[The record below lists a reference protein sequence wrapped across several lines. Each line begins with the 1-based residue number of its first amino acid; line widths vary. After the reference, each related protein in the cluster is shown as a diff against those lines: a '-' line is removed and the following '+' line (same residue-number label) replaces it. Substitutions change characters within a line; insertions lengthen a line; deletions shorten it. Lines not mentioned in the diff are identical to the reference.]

1 MNSIKL
7 RSRGQEVHFLAEIL
21 KKQGYNVLVSNFF
34 GTDIDTAVKD
44 FQLKNNLVVDG
55 VVGLKT
61 WMKLIE
67 KENQII
73 NSNDKLLSEK
83 DLFDFAGEYN
93 LELAAVKA
101 VNQIESSG
109 KGFLAFG
116 KPRILF
122 EGHVFWSEL
131 KKRNI
136 QPNNFL
142 NSLSQDV
149 LYEKW
154 TKKYY
159 RGGEGEYE
167 RMEKAANISALPG
180 TKEAA
185 YCSASWGAFQ
195 IMGYN
200 YKIMGYNSIDSW
212 VSAMNEHEREHLA
225 AFGKFISIKSISG
238 KKLIDWLREKNWDK
252 FAEGYNG
259 SGYKK
264 NKYDEKLNTA
274 YNKYLS
280 S

>member
-1 MNSIKL
+1 MNTIKL

-34 GTDIDTAVKD
+34 GPDIDAAVKD
-44 FQLKNNLVVDG
+44 FQLKNSLVVDG

-67 KENQII
+67 NENQIT

-167 RMEKAANISALPG
+167 RMDKAASISALPG
-180 TKEAA
+180 TREAA

-200 YKIMGYNSIDSW
+200 YKNLGYSSIDNW

-225 AFGKFISIKSISG
+225 AFGKFISMKSISG

-264 NKYDEKLNTA
+264 NKYDEKLKAA
-274 YNKYLS
+274 YNKYVV
-280 S
+280 

>member
-1 MNSIKL
+1 MNTIRL
-7 RSRGQEVHFLAEIL
+7 RSRGQEVHLLAEIL
-21 KKQGYNVLVSNFF
+21 KKQGYDVLVSNYF
-34 GTDIDTAVKD
+34 GTDIDAAVKD
-44 FQLKNNLVVDG
+44 FQLKNSLVVDG

-73 NSNDKLLSEK
+73 KPNDKLLSEK
-83 DLFDFAGEYN
+83 DLLDFADLYG

-122 EGHVFWSEL
+122 EGHVFWKEL
-131 KKRNI
+131 KKREI
-136 QPNNFL
+136 EPNSFL

-159 RGGEGEYE
+159 KGGEGEYE
-167 RMEKAANISALPG
+167 RMEKAAHISALPG

-200 YKIMGYNSIDSW
+200 FKNLGYSSIDAW
-212 VSAMNEHEREHLA
+212 VSAMSDHEREHLA
-225 AFGKFISIKSISG
+225 AFGKFISMKSISG
-238 KKLIDWLREKNWDK
+238 KKLVDWLKEKNWAK

-259 SGYKK
+259 TGYKK
-264 NKYDEKLNTA
+264 NKYDEKLKVA

-280 S
+280 

>member
-1 MNSIKL
+1 MNTIKY
-7 RSRGQEVHFLAEIL
+7 RSSGQEVHFLAEIL
-21 KKQGYNVLVSNFF
+21 GKLGYKVLVSNYF
-34 GTDIDTAVKD
+34 GTDIDAAVKD

-67 KENQII
+67 KEKQPLE
-73 NSNDKLLSEK
+73 SNGKLLSEK
-83 DLFDFAGEYN
+83 DLIDFAGLYG
-93 LELAAVKA
+93 LELAAVKS

-122 EGHVFWSEL
+122 EGHVFWNEL

-136 QPNNFL
+136 QPNSFL
-142 NSLSQDV
+142 NSLTQDV

-167 RMEKAANISALPG
+167 RMEKAASISASPLA
-180 TKEAA
+180 KEAA

-200 YKIMGYNSIDSW
+200 YKNLGYNTIDNW
-212 VSAMNEHEREHLA
+212 VSAMNDHEREHLA
-225 AFGKFISIKSISG
+225 AFGKFISMKSISG
-238 KKLIDWLREKNWDK
+238 KKLINWLQEKNWAK

-259 SGYKK
+259 SGYKE
-264 NKYDEKLNTA
+264 NKYDEKLKAA
-274 YNKYLS
+274 YNKYINH
-280 S
+280 

>member
-1 MNSIKL
+1 MKTIKF
-7 RSRGQEVHFLAEIL
+7 RSNGQEVHFLAEIL
-21 KKQGYNVLVSNFF
+21 EKLGYKVYVSNYF
-34 GTDIDTAVKD
+34 GTDIDAAVKD
-44 FQLKNNLVVDG
+44 FQLKNGLVVDG
-55 VVGLKT
+55 IVGLKT
-61 WMKLIE
+61 WMKFIE
-67 KENQII
+67 KEKQIVE
-73 NSNDKLLSEK
+73 SNDKLLSEK
-83 DLFDFAGEYN
+83 DLIYFSDRYG

-200 YKIMGYNSIDSW
+200 YKNLGYNSIDSW

-225 AFGKFISIKSISG
+225 AFGKFISMKSISG

-264 NKYDEKLNTA
+264 NKYDEKLKAA
-274 YNKYLS
+274 YSKYVG
-280 S
+280 

>member
-1 MNSIKL
+1 MNTIKL
-7 RSRGQEVHFLAEIL
+7 RTRGQEVHFLAEIL
-21 KKQGYNVLVSNFF
+21 EKLGYKVLVSKYF
-34 GTDIDTAVKD
+34 GADIDTAVKD
-44 FQLKNNLVVDG
+44 FQLKNSLVVDG

-67 KENQII
+67 KENKII
-73 NSNDKLLSEK
+73 KSNDKLLSEK
-83 DLFDFAGEYN
+83 DLVDFAKMYE
-93 LELAAVKA
+93 LELATVKA

-122 EGHVFWSEL
+122 EGHVFWKEL

-136 QPNNFL
+136 EPNSFL
-142 NSLSQDV
+142 NSLSQDI
-149 LYEKW
+149 LYDKW

-159 RGGEGEYE
+159 KGGEGEYE
-167 RMEKAANISALPG
+167 RMEKAAGISDLPG

-200 YKIMGYNSIDSW
+200 YKNLGYNSIDNW
-212 VSAMNEHEREHLA
+212 VAAMSEHEREHLA
-225 AFGKFISIKSISG
+225 AFGKFISMKSISG
-238 KKLIDWLREKNWDK
+238 KKLINWLQEKNWEK

-264 NKYDEKLNTA
+264 NKYDEKLNAA

>member
-1 MNSIKL
+1 MNTIKI

-34 GTDIDTAVKD
+34 GSDIDAAVKD
-44 FQLKNNLVVDG
+44 FQLKNSLVVDG

-73 NSNDKLLSEK
+73 KSNDKLLSEK

-167 RMEKAANISALPG
+167 RMEKAANISTLPG

-200 YKIMGYNSIDSW
+200 YKNLGYNSIDSW

-225 AFGKFISIKSISG
+225 AFGKFISMKSISG

-264 NKYDEKLNTA
+264 NKYDEKLKTA
-274 YNKYLS
+274 YSKYVG
-280 S
+280 

>member
-1 MNSIKL
+1 MKTIKY
-7 RSRGQEVHFLAEIL
+7 RSNGQEVHFLAEIL
-21 KKQGYNVLVSNFF
+21 KKQGYKVLVSNYF
-34 GTDIDTAVKD
+34 GADINAAVKD
-44 FQLKNNLVVDG
+44 FQLKNSLVVDG

-67 KENQII
+67 TENKII
-73 NSNDKLLSEK
+73 KSNDKLLSEK
-83 DLFDFAGEYN
+83 DLSDFADLYG

-122 EGHVFWSEL
+122 EGHVFWKEL
-131 KKRNI
+131 KKREI
-136 QPNNFL
+136 EPNSFL

-167 RMEKAANISALPG
+167 RMEKAAHISALPG

-200 YKIMGYNSIDSW
+200 YKNLGYNSIDAW
-212 VSAMNEHEREHLA
+212 VSAMNDHEREHLA
-225 AFGKFISIKSISG
+225 AFGKFIAMKSISG
-238 KKLIDWLREKNWDK
+238 KKLIDWLKEKNWEK

-264 NKYDEKLNTA
+264 NKYDEKLRTT
-274 YNKYLS
+274 YQKFLS
-280 S
+280 

>member
-180 TKEAA
+180 TKVAA

>member
-1 MNSIKL
+1 MKTIKF
-7 RSRGQEVHFLAEIL
+7 RSNGQEVHFLAEIL
-21 KKQGYNVLVSNFF
+21 EKLGYKVYVSNYF
-34 GTDIDTAVKD
+34 GTDIDAAVKD
-44 FQLKNNLVVDG
+44 FQLKNGLVVDG
-55 VVGLKT
+55 IVGLKT
-61 WMKLIE
+61 WMKFIE
-67 KENQII
+67 KEKQIVE
-73 NSNDKLLSEK
+73 SNDKLLSEK
-83 DLFDFAGEYN
+83 DLIYFSDRYG

-200 YKIMGYNSIDSW
+200 YKNLGYNSIDSW

-225 AFGKFISIKSISG
+225 AFGKFISMKSISG
-238 KKLIDWLREKNWDK
+238 KKLTDWLREKNWDK

-264 NKYDEKLNTA
+264 NKYDEKLKAA
-274 YNKYLS
+274 YSKYVG
-280 S
+280 

>member
-1 MNSIKL
+1 MKTIKF
-7 RSRGQEVHFLAEIL
+7 RSNGQEVHFLAEIL
-21 KKQGYNVLVSNFF
+21 EKLGYKVYVSNYF
-34 GTDIDTAVKD
+34 GTDIDAAVKD
-44 FQLKNNLVVDG
+44 FQLKNGLVVDG
-55 VVGLKT
+55 IVGLKT
-61 WMKLIE
+61 WMKFIE
-67 KENQII
+67 KEKQIVE
-73 NSNDKLLSEK
+73 SNDKLLSEK
-83 DLFDFAGEYN
+83 DLIYFSDRYG

-180 TKEAA
+180 IKEAA

-200 YKIMGYNSIDSW
+200 YKNLGYNSIDSW

-225 AFGKFISIKSISG
+225 AFGKFISMKSISG
-238 KKLIDWLREKNWDK
+238 KKLTDWLREKNWDK

-264 NKYDEKLNTA
+264 NKYDEKLKAA
-274 YNKYLS
+274 YSKYVG
-280 S
+280 

>member
-1 MNSIKL
+1 MNTIKY
-7 RSRGQEVHFLAEIL
+7 RSRGQEVHFLAEL
-21 KKQGYNVLVSNFF
+21 LAKLGYKVLVSDYF
-34 GTDIDTAVKD
+34 GTDIDAAVKD

-61 WMKLIE
+61 WMTLIE
-67 KENQII
+67 KDKQSVNA
-73 NSNDKLLSEK
+73 NSKLLSEK
-83 DLFDFAGEYN
+83 DLIDFADRYN

-122 EGHVFWSEL
+122 EGHVFWNEL
-131 KKRNI
+131 KKRNL
-136 QPNNFL
+136 QPNSFL
-142 NSLSQDV
+142 NSLTQDV

-167 RMEKAANISALPG
+167 RMERAAGISASPLA
-180 TKEAA
+180 KEAA

-200 YKIMGYNSIDSW
+200 FKNLGYNSIDNW

-225 AFGKFISIKSISG
+225 AFGKFIAMKSISG
-238 KKLIDWLREKNWDK
+238 KKLVDWLKEKNWAK
-252 FAEGYNG
+252 FAEGNNG

-264 NKYDEKLNTA
+264 NKYDEKLKAA

-280 S
+280 

>member
-1 MNSIKL
+1 MNTIKL

-34 GTDIDTAVKD
+34 GSDIDAAVKD
-44 FQLKNNLVVDG
+44 FQLKNSLVVDG

-67 KENQII
+67 KENQIT

-200 YKIMGYNSIDSW
+200 YKNLGYNSIDSW

-225 AFGKFISIKSISG
+225 AFGKFISMKSISG

-259 SGYKK
+259 SGYNK
-264 NKYDEKLNTA
+264 NKYDEKLKAA
-274 YNKYLS
+274 YSKYVG
-280 S
+280 

>member
-1 MNSIKL
+1 MNTIKL

-34 GTDIDTAVKD
+34 GTDIDAAVKD
-44 FQLKNNLVVDG
+44 FQLKNSLVVDG

-61 WMKLIE
+61 WMKLFE
-67 KENQII
+67 KENQIT

-167 RMEKAANISALPG
+167 RMEKAASISALPG

-200 YKIMGYNSIDSW
+200 YKNLGYNSIDSW

-225 AFGKFISIKSISG
+225 AFGKFISMKSISG

-264 NKYDEKLNTA
+264 NKYDEKLKAA
-274 YNKYLS
+274 YSKYVG
-280 S
+280 

>member
-1 MNSIKL
+1 MNTIKL

-34 GTDIDTAVKD
+34 GSDIDAAVKD
-44 FQLKNNLVVDG
+44 FQLKNSLVVDG

-200 YKIMGYNSIDSW
+200 YKNLGYSSIDSW

-225 AFGKFISIKSISG
+225 AFGKFISMKSISG

-264 NKYDEKLNTA
+264 NKYDEKLKAA
-274 YNKYLS
+274 YSKYIG
-280 S
+280 

>member
-1 MNSIKL
+1 MNTIKL

-34 GTDIDTAVKD
+34 GPDIDAAVKD
-44 FQLKNNLVVDG
+44 FQLKNSLVVDG

-61 WMKLIE
+61 WMKLFE
-67 KENQII
+67 KENQIVK
-73 NSNDKLLSEK
+73 SNDKLLSEK
-83 DLFDFAGEYN
+83 DLGDFAKLYG

-122 EGHVFWSEL
+122 EGHVFWNEL

-136 QPNNFL
+136 EPNNFL
-142 NSLSQDV
+142 NTLSQDI

-159 RGGEGEYE
+159 KGGEGEYE
-167 RMEKAANISALPG
+167 RLNKAAQISALPG

-200 YKIMGYNSIDSW
+200 YKNLGYNSIDSW

-225 AFGKFISIKSISG
+225 AFGKFISMKSISG
-238 KKLIDWLREKNWDK
+238 KKLIDWLRDKNWEK

>member
-200 YKIMGYNSIDSW
+200 YKNLGYNSIDSW

>member
-1 MNSIKL
+1 MNTIKY
-7 RSRGQEVHFLAEIL
+7 RSRGQEVHFLAESL
-21 KKQGYNVLVSNFF
+21 EKLGYKVYVSEYF
-34 GTDIDTAVKD
+34 GSDIDAAVKD

-61 WMKLIE
+61 WMTLIGKQKQLVE
-67 KENQII
+67 
-73 NSNDKLLSEK
+73 SNNKLLSEK
-83 DLFDFAGEYN
+83 DLIDFADRYG

-101 VNQIESSG
+101 VNQVESSG

-122 EGHVFWSEL
+122 EGHVFWNEL

-136 QPNNFL
+136 EPNNFL

-159 RGGEGEYE
+159 KGGEGEYE
-167 RMEKAANISALPG
+167 RMEKAANISAMPG

-185 YCSASWGAFQ
+185 YCSASWGSFQ

-200 YKIMGYNSIDSW
+200 YKNLGYTSIDNW
-212 VSAMNEHEREHLA
+212 VNAMNDHEREHLA
-225 AFGKFISIKSISG
+225 AFGKFIAFKSISG
-238 KKLIDWLREKNWDK
+238 KKLTDWLKEKNWEK

-259 SGYKK
+259 SGYKQ
-264 NKYDEKLNTA
+264 NKYDEKLKAA
-274 YNKYLS
+274 YNKHIS
-280 S
+280 

>member
-1 MNSIKL
+1 MNTIRL

-21 KKQGYNVLVSNFF
+21 KKKGYNVLVSDYF
-34 GTDIDTAVKD
+34 GADIDAAVKD
-44 FQLKNNLVVDG
+44 FQLKNSLVVDG

-61 WMKLIE
+61 WMKLIDKE
-67 KENQII
+67 KKII
-73 NSNDKLLSEK
+73 ESNDKHLSEK
-83 DLFDFAGEYN
+83 DLIDFAELYN
-93 LELAAVKA
+93 LDLAAVKA

-122 EGHVFWSEL
+122 EGHVFWKEL

-136 QPNNFL
+136 EPNSFL

-167 RMEKAANISALPG
+167 RMEKAANISDSPG

-200 YKIMGYNSIDSW
+200 YKNLGYNSIDNW
-212 VSAMNEHEREHLA
+212 VSVMNDHEREHLA
-225 AFGKFISIKSISG
+225 AFGKFISMKSISG
-238 KKLIDWLREKNWDK
+238 KKLVNWLQEKNWEK

-264 NKYDEKLNTA
+264 NKYDEKLKAA
-274 YNKYLS
+274 YNNYLS
-280 S
+280 A

>member
-1 MNSIKL
+1 MNTIKI

-34 GTDIDTAVKD
+34 GSDIDAAVKD
-44 FQLKNNLVVDG
+44 FQLKNSLVVDG

-73 NSNDKLLSEK
+73 KSNDKLLSEK

-131 KKRNI
+131 K
-136 QPNNFL
+136 
-142 NSLSQDV
+142 
-149 LYEKW
+149 
-154 TKKYY
+154 
-159 RGGEGEYE
+159 
-167 RMEKAANISALPG
+167 
-180 TKEAA
+180 
-185 YCSASWGAFQ
+185 
-195 IMGYN
+195 
-200 YKIMGYNSIDSW
+200 
-212 VSAMNEHEREHLA
+212 
-225 AFGKFISIKSISG
+225 
-238 KKLIDWLREKNWDK
+238 
-252 FAEGYNG
+252 
-259 SGYKK
+259 
-264 NKYDEKLNTA
+264 
-274 YNKYLS
+274 
-280 S
+280 

>member
-1 MNSIKL
+1 MNTIKY
-7 RSRGQEVHFLAEIL
+7 RSRGQEVHFLAEL
-21 KKQGYNVLVSNFF
+21 LAKLGYKVLVSDYF
-34 GTDIDTAVKD
+34 GTDIDAAVKD

-61 WMKLIE
+61 WMTLIE
-67 KENQII
+67 KDKQSVNA
-73 NSNDKLLSEK
+73 NSKLLSEK
-83 DLFDFAGEYN
+83 DLIDFADRYN

-122 EGHVFWSEL
+122 EGHVFWNEL
-131 KKRNI
+131 KKRNL
-136 QPNNFL
+136 QPNSFL
-142 NSLSQDV
+142 NSLTQDV

-167 RMEKAANISALPG
+167 RMERAAGISASPLA
-180 TKEAA
+180 KEAA

-200 YKIMGYNSIDSW
+200 FKNLGYNSIDNW

-225 AFGKFISIKSISG
+225 AFGKFIAMKSISG
-238 KKLIDWLREKNWDK
+238 KKLVDWLKEKNWAK

-264 NKYDEKLNTA
+264 NKYDEKLKAA

-280 S
+280 

>member
-1 MNSIKL
+1 MKTIKL
-7 RSRGQEVHFLAEIL
+7 LTRGQEVYFLAEIL
-21 KKQGYNVLVSNFF
+21 EKLGYKVLVSNYF
-34 GTDIDTAVKD
+34 GADIDAAVKD
-44 FQLKNNLVVDG
+44 FQLKNSLVVDG

-67 KENQII
+67 KEKQIVK
-73 NSNDKLLSEK
+73 SNDKLLAEK
-83 DLFDFAGEYN
+83 DLVDFANMYG

-136 QPNNFL
+136 EPNSFL
-142 NSLSQDV
+142 NSLSQDI
-149 LYEKW
+149 LYDKW

-159 RGGEGEYE
+159 KGGEGEYE
-167 RMEKAANISALPG
+167 RMEKAANITDLPG

-200 YKIMGYNSIDSW
+200 YKNLGYNSIDNW
-212 VSAMNEHEREHLA
+212 VLAMNDHEREHLA
-225 AFGKFISIKSISG
+225 AFGKFISMKSISG
-238 KKLIDWLREKNWDK
+238 KKLINWLQEKNWEK

-264 NKYDEKLNTA
+264 NKYDEKLKAA
-274 YNKYLS
+274 YNKYQIS
-280 S
+280 

>member
-1 MNSIKL
+1 MKTIKL
-7 RSRGQEVHFLAEIL
+7 RSRGSEVHFLAEL
-21 KKQGYNVLVSNFF
+21 LEKLGYKVLVSDFF
-34 GTDIDTAVKD
+34 GIDIDKAVKD
-44 FQLKNNLVVDG
+44 FQLKNSLVVDG

-61 WMKLIE
+61 WLKLVE
-67 KENQII
+67 KEKQIVK
-73 NSNDKLLSEK
+73 SNDKLLSEK
-83 DLFDFAGEYN
+83 DLVDFALRFD

-122 EGHVFWSEL
+122 EGHVFWNEL

-136 QPNNFL
+136 QPNNFI
-142 NSLSQDV
+142 NSLTQDV

-167 RMEKAANISALPG
+167 RMERAASISESPLA
-180 TKEAA
+180 KEAA

-200 YKIMGYNSIDSW
+200 YKNLGYDSIESW
-212 VSAMNEHEREHLA
+212 ISAMNEHEREHLA
-225 AFGKFISIKSISG
+225 AFGKFIALKKISG
-238 KKLIDWLREKNWDK
+238 KNLVDWLKLKNWAK

-259 SGYKK
+259 AGYRL
-264 NKYDEKLNTA
+264 NKYDEKLEAA
-274 YNKYLS
+274 YNRYVL
-280 S
+280 

>member
-1 MNSIKL
+1 MNTIKF
-7 RSRGQEVHFLAEIL
+7 RSRGQEVHFLAEL
-21 KKQGYNVLVSNFF
+21 LEKLGYKVLVSNYF
-34 GTDIDTAVKD
+34 GTDIDAAVKD

-55 VVGLKT
+55 VVGLKS

-67 KENQII
+67 KEKQIVK
-73 NSNDKLLSEK
+73 SNDKLLSEK
-83 DLFDFAGEYN
+83 DLIDFAKKYG

-122 EGHVFWSEL
+122 EGHVFWGEL

-136 QPNNFL
+136 EPNNFI

-167 RMEKAANISALPG
+167 RMEKAASISGLPLA
-180 TKEAA
+180 KEAA

-200 YKIMGYNSIDSW
+200 YKNLGYNSVDSW
-212 VSAMNEHEREHLA
+212 VSAMNDHEREHLA
-225 AFGKFISIKSISG
+225 AFGKFIVMKKISG
-238 KKLIDWLREKNWDK
+238 KNLIEWLKLKNWAK

-264 NKYDEKLNTA
+264 NKYDEKLKAA
-274 YNKYLS
+274 YNKFLG
-280 S
+280 

>member
-1 MNSIKL
+1 MNTIRL

-21 KKQGYNVLVSNFF
+21 KKLGYKVLVSNYF
-34 GTDIDTAVKD
+34 GADIDAAVKD
-44 FQLKNNLVVDG
+44 FQLQNSLVVDG

-67 KENQII
+67 KEKQII
-73 NSNDKLLSEK
+73 KSNDKLLAER
-83 DLFDFAGEYN
+83 DLIDFAKKYD

-122 EGHVFWSEL
+122 EGHVFWNEL

-136 QPNNFL
+136 EPNSFL

-159 RGGEGEYE
+159 KGGEGEYE
-167 RMEKAANISALPG
+167 RMEKAANITALPG

-185 YCSASWGAFQ
+185 LCSASWGAFQ

-200 YKIMGYNSIDSW
+200 YKNLGYNSIDSW

-225 AFGKFISIKSISG
+225 AFGKFISLKSISG
-238 KKLIDWLREKNWDK
+238 KKLINWLQEKNWEK

-264 NKYDEKLNTA
+264 NKYDEKLNAA
-274 YNKYLS
+274 YNKFQLL
-280 S
+280 

>member
-1 MNSIKL
+1 MKTIKY
-7 RSRGQEVHFLAEIL
+7 RSRGQEVHFLAEL
-21 KKQGYNVLVSNFF
+21 LAKLGYKVLVSDYF
-34 GTDIDTAVKD
+34 GTDIDAAVKD
-44 FQLKNNLVVDG
+44 FQLKNNLVIDG

-61 WMKLIE
+61 WMTLIE
-67 KENQII
+67 KDKQGI
-73 NSNDKLLSEK
+73 NTNSKLLSEK
-83 DLFDFAGEYN
+83 DLMDFADRYN

-122 EGHVFWSEL
+122 EGHVFWKEL

-136 QPNNFL
+136 EPNSFL
-142 NSLSQDV
+142 NSLSQDI

-167 RMEKAANISALPG
+167 RMERAAGISASPLA
-180 TKEAA
+180 KEAA

-200 YKIMGYNSIDSW
+200 FKNLGYNSIDNW

-225 AFGKFISIKSISG
+225 AFGKFIAMKSISG
-238 KKLIDWLREKNWDK
+238 KKLVDWLKEKNWAK

-264 NKYDEKLNTA
+264 NKYDEKLKAA

-280 S
+280 